1 MERAKR
7 RVEEAD
13 AVAEKAD
20 NTVPV
25 DQVEALAPVDNASS
39 AQGSIMKKTILIVL
53 CLLGAV
59 AFSLSAA
66 SYADNQ
72 YQRLAKEY
80 KAKSEKAFDEG
91 DYDKTVEYSAL
102 AEENAELSDAYV
114 AEMLAKYEANTRI
127 MYARNRVLYAKNL
140 KAETYYPMAKSD
152 FFPFPARCARSFP
165 RFE

>member
-1 MERAKR
+1 
-7 RVEEAD
+7 
-13 AVAEKAD
+13 
-20 NTVPV
+20 
-25 DQVEALAPVDNASS
+25 
-39 AQGSIMKKTILIVL
+39 MKKTILIVL

-91 DYDKTVEYSAL
+91 DYDKAVEYSAL

-140 KAETYYPMAKSD
+140 KAETYYPMLLPRGKKLWTM
-152 FFPFPARCARSFP
+152 PF
-165 RFE
+165 